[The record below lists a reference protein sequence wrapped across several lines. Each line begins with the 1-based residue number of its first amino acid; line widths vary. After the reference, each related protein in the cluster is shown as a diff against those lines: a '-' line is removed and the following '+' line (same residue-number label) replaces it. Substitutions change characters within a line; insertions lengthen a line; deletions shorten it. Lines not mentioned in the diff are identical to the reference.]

1 VLTKIENMK
10 LMKLSWK
17 TLTIPA
23 ITLLGVA
30 GAGLALTSIL
40 WQESPYERN
49 VLAKT
54 GNVQTGKKIFEQNCS
69 ACHGLEAKGLVGPS
83 LQQVH
88 TRKSDVL
95 LIRQVVSGKTPPMP
109 KFELS
114 EQQMSD
120 VLSYLKTL

>member
-1 VLTKIENMK
+1 M
-10 LMKLSWK
+10 LMKFSWK
-17 TLTIPA
+17 TLAIPGL
-23 ITLLGVA
+23 TLLGLA
-30 GAGLALTSIL
+30 GAALALTSIL
-40 WQESPYERN
+40 WQESPYESG

-54 GNVQTGKKIFEQNCS
+54 GDVKTGKKIYEQNCS

-83 LQQVH
+83 LQEVH
-88 TRKSDVL
+88 SRKSDIL

-120 VLSYLKTL
+120 LLTYLKTL

>member
-1 VLTKIENMK
+1 VLIKVENIK

-17 TLTIPA
+17 TLAAPGIA
-23 ITLLGVA
+23 LLGLA
-30 GAGLALTSIL
+30 GASLALTSIL
-40 WQESPYERN
+40 WQENPYERD

-54 GNVQTGKKIFEQNCS
+54 GDVKTGRKIFEQNCS

-83 LQQVH
+83 LQAVH
-88 TRKSDVL
+88 NRKSDVL

-120 VLSYLKTL
+120 LLIYLKTL

>member
-1 VLTKIENMK
+1 MK

-17 TLTIPA
+17 TLAVPA
-23 ITLLGVA
+23 ITLLGLA

-40 WQESPYERN
+40 WQESPYERS

-54 GNVQTGKKIFEQNCS
+54 GNGQTGKKIFEQNCS

-88 TRKSDVL
+88 SRKSDVL

-120 VLSYLKTL
+120 LLSYLKAL

>member
-1 VLTKIENMK
+1 MK

-17 TLTIPA
+17 TLSIPSIA
-23 ITLLGVA
+23 LLVVGV
-30 GAGLALTSIL
+30 AGLALTSL
-40 WQESPYERN
+40 LNQESPYESG

-54 GNVQTGKKIFEQNCS
+54 GNVETGKKIFQQNCS

-88 TRKSDVL
+88 TRKSDVI

-120 VLSYLKTL
+120 LLSYLKTL

>member
-1 VLTKIENMK
+1 
-10 LMKLSWK
+10 MKLSWK
-17 TLTIPA
+17 TLAIPA
-23 ITLLGVA
+23 ITLLGLA

-40 WQESPYERN
+40 WQESPYEHS
-49 VLAKT
+49 VLAKS
-54 GNVQTGKKIFEQNCS
+54 GDVRTGKKIFEENCS

-114 EQQMSD
+114 EQQMAD
-120 VLSYLKTL
+120 LLSYLKTL